1 MFFNATCI
9 ADCIFGAIKD
19 STGGWKMGMR
29 GLLTGMAVLLF
40 ATTSAVAV
48 VGGGEIVFPAVGV
61 TSVLFSHEFHVNKAK
76 KRCSECHYGLYTNR
90 AQNKTVGM
98 ANMQKGKSCGACHDG
113 AKAFSVKDNKHC
125 VTCHSVQSPAK

>member
-1 MFFNATCI
+1 
-9 ADCIFGAIKD
+9 
-19 STGGWKMGMR
+19 MGMR

-48 VGGGEIVFPAVGV
+48 VGGGEIVFPAEGV

-125 VTCHSVQSPAK
+125 VTCHSVQSLAK